1 MKTFLVPAP
10 LQNIT
15 RRCLKELR
23 QAQFISGM
31 AASNLFTLLIVI
43 CACLC
48 SINGLTVSHQK
59 RFGNI
64 GQMRPFTK
72 MAMVGENSAF
82 TIPKNYNVAI
92 GSFTTSAALIFGVH
106 NLIAGIPFGLL
117 GLLLIIQTG
126 KVRFVF
132 DKEAMEVF
140 VAKKDEK
147 GEEMNASREN
157 FVVGGKN
164 RWKYSTFTNW
174 FFIPS
179 KNFPILMYFK
189 ENQTSPEG
197 QVHLFPVIMD
207 GKVLYDTLMEKVGPL
222 SPSKN

>member
-1 MKTFLVPAP
+1 LTKLSLVE
-10 LQNIT
+10 
-15 RRCLKELR
+15 K
-23 QAQFISGM
+23 S
-31 AASNLFTLLIVI
+31 ASL
-43 CACLC
+43 
-48 SINGLTVSHQK
+48 
-59 RFGNI
+59 
-64 GQMRPFTK
+64 
-72 MAMVGENSAF
+72 

-92 GSFTTSAALIFGVH
+92 GSFATSAALLFGAH
-106 NLIAGIPFGLL
+106 NLIAAVPLGLL
-117 GLLLIIQTG
+117 GILLIIQTG

-140 VAKKDEK
+140 VAKKDDK
-147 GEEMNASREN
+147 GDEINASREN

-164 RWKYSTFTNW
+164 RWKYSTFTDW

-207 GKVLYDTLMEKVGPL
+207 GKILYNTLMEKVGPV
-222 SPSKN
+222 SPAK

>member
-1 MKTFLVPAP
+1 MNLSKFAAILLFFTNYLSSIDCLIPKHPRPIGDILGSSKSLTKLSLVVNSAP
-10 LQNIT
+10 L
-15 RRCLKELR
+15 
-23 QAQFISGM
+23 
-31 AASNLFTLLIVI
+31 
-43 CACLC
+43 
-48 SINGLTVSHQK
+48 
-59 RFGNI
+59 
-64 GQMRPFTK
+64 
-72 MAMVGENSAF
+72 

-92 GSFTTSAALIFGVH
+92 GSFATASALLLAAH
-106 NLIAGIPFGLL
+106 NIIAAVPFGLL

-140 VAKKDEK
+140 VAKKDDK
-147 GEEMNASREN
+147 GDEVNASREN

-164 RWKYSTFTNW
+164 RWKYSTFTEW

-179 KNFPILMYFK
+179 KSFPILMYFK

-207 GKVLYDTLMEKVGPL
+207 GKILYNTLMEKVGPL
-222 SPSKN
+222 TPTK

>member
-1 MKTFLVPAP
+1 MAFSRRCALFLV
-10 LQNIT
+10 L
-15 RRCLKELR
+15 
-23 QAQFISGM
+23 
-31 AASNLFTLLIVI
+31 AAY
-43 CACLC
+43 LC
-48 SINGLTVSHQK
+48 SIDGLISPHRPMGNSVRQLDGLTT
-59 RFGNI
+59 
-64 GQMRPFTK
+64 ML
-72 MAMVGENSAF
+72 MATDSSAL

-92 GSFTTSAALIFGVH
+92 GSFATSAALIFGIH
-106 NLIAGIPFGLL
+106 NIIAGIPFGLL

-132 DKEAMEVF
+132 DNEAMEVF

-147 GEEMNASREN
+147 GEVMNASREN

-179 KNFPILMYFK
+179 KDFPILMYFK
-189 ENQTSPEG
+189 ENQTSEAG

-207 GKVLYDTLMEKVGPL
+207 GRVLYDSLMDKVGPL
-222 SPSKN
+222 SPAKK

>member
-1 MKTFLVPAP
+1 MLKFTVIFLLFAIYIHSIDCLIP
-10 LQNIT
+10 QH
-15 RRCLKELR
+15 RRPT
-23 QAQFISGM
+23 G
-31 AASNLFTLLIVI
+31 
-43 CACLC
+43 
-48 SINGLTVSHQK
+48 
-59 RFGNI
+59 
-64 GQMRPFTK
+64 
-72 MAMVGENSAF
+72 NSAARF
-82 TIPKNYNVAI
+82 NSLTKLSLVEKSTSLTIPKNYNVAI
-92 GSFTTSAALIFGVH
+92 GSFATSAALLFGLH
-106 NLIAGIPFGLL
+106 NLIAAVPFGLL
-117 GLLLIIQTG
+117 GILLIIQTG

-140 VAKKDEK
+140 VAKKDDK
-147 GEEMNASREN
+147 GDEINASREN

-207 GKVLYDTLMEKVGPL
+207 GKVLYDTLMEKVGPV
-222 SPSKN
+222 SPAK

>member
-1 MKTFLVPAP
+1 MMKFTAIFLFFAVYVHTIYCLIP
-10 LQNIT
+10 QN
-15 RRCLKELR
+15 RRPTGNSVGR
-23 QAQFISGM
+23 FDS
-31 AASNLFTLLIVI
+31 
-43 CACLC
+43 
-48 SINGLTVSHQK
+48 LTKLSLVEKS
-59 RFGNI
+59 
-64 GQMRPFTK
+64 T
-72 MAMVGENSAF
+72 SL

-92 GSFTTSAALIFGVH
+92 GSFATSAALLFGAH
-106 NLIAGIPFGLL
+106 NLIAAVPFGLL
-117 GLLLIIQTG
+117 GILLIIQTG

-140 VAKKDEK
+140 VAKKDDK
-147 GEEMNASREN
+147 GDEINASREN

-207 GKVLYDTLMEKVGPL
+207 GKILYDTLMEKVGPV
-222 SPSKN
+222 SPAK